1 MLDARGQV
9 ERVSAERRRVD
20 EVRVSRTGDAI
31 ASAPGAVAISGVG
44 TVQLTGAPPARSDYR
59 HQIARI
65 AKTPLRDREA
75 ELAELAAFCAD
86 ADENAPAYR
95 WWRAPKWSGKT
106 LLMAHFALQPPPD
119 VRIVAFFVTARLAG
133 NDTRAAFVDV
143 VGDQLAEILG
153 EPSPTTLP
161 RHVSDS
167 YLNGLLTRA
176 AQACR
181 ERGERLVLLVDGL
194 DEDRGTPHD
203 QPVHGTSIAAAL
215 PTHPPAGMR
224 IVVSGRP
231 NPQLPAD
238 VPPDHPLRDPS
249 VARPLARSPHAEVA
263 EDQMLLELNRLL
275 HAGPVERDLLGLVT
289 AALGGLTADDLAKLT
304 KRPAADVRRLLR
316 GVTARTLDTRG
327 GHWRPD
333 TEVYL
338 LGHEDLH
345 AIATAELGESLLGEY
360 RQRLHDWAEHHRD
373 LRWPAETP
381 EYLLRGYFAM
391 VRANG
396 LTSHMVACATDPHRR
411 DRMLDLSGGDVD
423 GISEITATQ
432 EVIATGDRPDLCA
445 MVRLAIHLDHVTNR
459 NSNIPPVLPAVWVGL
474 GHVDRAESIAY
485 SIVDPT
491 KRLEALTA
499 VAAATAESG
508 DRDRASRLL
517 DQAEQLAHT
526 MADGP
531 DSHAN
536 ALARVAGAAAEAG
549 DPDRAEHIARTIAD
563 HPHAYANALV
573 RMAGAVAEAGDV
585 ERAEE
590 IALTIADHPHA
601 YANALVRMAGA
612 VAEAGDVER
621 AERIAHTISDDRYW
635 WAKAMARIAGA
646 AAGTGEFERAER
658 IARTI
663 ADSPDPH
670 ARADALA
677 RVAAA
682 AAEAGDPAR
691 ATRLIHEAKQLA
703 RSIREPHNQANALE
717 WVAEALV
724 KAGDLDGAEQ
734 IARTVTY
741 PPHQTKALAR
751 LAEAVAAA
759 GQVDRAEQIARTIT
773 VHDPYSKAEALA
785 RVAGVVAEAG
795 DAGRATRLLHDAEQV
810 ARTITPRRA
819 PVEALARV
827 AGMIA
832 EAGAFERAER
842 IADTITSS
850 HWRATALARIAGAV
864 AEAGHVDRAEWIALT
879 ITDADHYWK
888 AEAVARV
895 AAAVAKTGDVDRAG
909 QIADTVDHESSPVN
923 VLARVAEAVAGTGD
937 VDRAEQIARTAPR
950 RQAEALARVAGAAAE
965 VGAVDRAE
973 DIARSMADGYWLAGT
988 LARVAGAVAEA
999 GESSRAARLLD
1010 DAERVARN
1018 ITQPYNRV
1026 NVLTRMAEA
1035 AAKAGDRRRA
1045 TRLLDDAERVA
1056 RAIGHPY
1063 SQADALTRVASA
1075 VAETGDVDRAER
1087 MARAITAD
1095 RSHRTEALVALAG
1108 NRSVPRREHLVVDV
1122 LRLPDWQLSVD
1133 VLVELAPAA
1142 LEVVLAELATV
1153 EWA

>member
-1 MLDARGQV
+1 M
-9 ERVSAERRRVD
+9 D

-44 TVQLTGAPPARSDYR
+44 TVQLSGAPPARSDYR
-59 HQIARI
+59 DRIAQIAR
-65 AKTPLRDREA
+65 TPLRDREA
-75 ELAELAAFCAD
+75 ELAELAAFCTD
-86 ADENAPAYR
+86 PGEDAPAYR

-167 YLNGLLTRA
+167 YLNGLLDRTAR
-176 AQACR
+176 ACR
-181 ERGERLVLLVDGL
+181 GRGERLVLLVDGL

-215 PTHPPAGMR
+215 PAHPPAGVR

-231 NPQLPAD
+231 SPELPID
-238 VPPDHPLRDPS
+238 VPPDHPLKVPA
-249 VARPLARSPHAEVA
+249 VTRPLAPSPHAEVA
-263 EDQMLLELNRLL
+263 KDQMLLELDRLL
-275 HAGPVERDLLGLVT
+275 HAGPLERDLLGLVT
-289 AALGGLTADDLAKLT
+289 AARGGLTTHDLAELT
-304 KRPAADVRRLLR
+304 ERPAADVRRLLR

-327 GHWRPD
+327 GHWHPD

-345 AIATAELGESLLGEY
+345 AIATEELGEPLLGRY
-360 RQRLHDWAEHHRD
+360 RQRLHDWAERYRD

-396 LTSHMVACATDPHRR
+396 LTSHMLACATDPHRR
-411 DRMLDLSGGDVD
+411 DRMLDLSGGDV
-423 GISEITATQ
+423 GGLSEITATQ
-432 EVIATGDRPDLCA
+432 EVIATGNRPDLCA

-459 NSNIPPVLPAVWVGL
+459 NSNIPTALPAVWVGL

-491 KRLEALTA
+491 KRLDALTA
-499 VAAATAESG
+499 VATATAEWG
-508 DRDRASRLL
+508 DRDRAGRLL

-526 MADGP
+526 MTDGAN
-531 DSHAN
+531 SHAE
-536 ALARVAGAAAEAG
+536 ALARVAGAAAETG
-549 DPDRAEHIARTIAD
+549 DPARAEHIAQSIAD

-573 RMAGAVAEAGDV
+573 RMAGAAARAGDA
-585 ERAEE
+585 ERAEH
-590 IALTIADHPHA
+590 IAHTVGHLPHRHPTTLA
-601 YANALVRMAGA
+601 QIAGA

-621 AERIAHTISDDRYW
+621 AERIAHTLSDDRYW
-635 WAKAMARIAGA
+635 RAKAMARIAGA
-646 AAGTGEFERAER
+646 VAHTGEVERAER
-658 IARTI
+658 IAQAIT
-663 ADSPDPH
+663 DSPDPH

-682 AAEAGDPAR
+682 AAEAGDAGR
-691 ATRLIHEAKQLA
+691 ATRLIHEAEQLA
-703 RSIREPHNQANALE
+703 DSIREPHNQANALE
-717 WVAEALV
+717 RVAEALV
-724 KAGDLDGAEQ
+724 QAGDLDGAEQ
-734 IARTVTY
+734 IARTITY
-741 PPHQTKALAR
+741 QPYQTKALAR
-751 LAEAVAAA
+751 LADAVAAA
-759 GQVDRAEQIARTIT
+759 GQVDRAEQIAHSIT
-773 VHDPYSKAEALA
+773 VHDPYAKAEALA

-795 DAGRATRLLHDAEQV
+795 DAERATRLLHDAEQV
-810 ARTITPRRA
+810 ARTTTPRRA
-819 PVEALARV
+819 PVETLARV

-832 EAGAFERAER
+832 EDGDFERAER
-842 IADTITSS
+842 IAGTITIS

-864 AEAGHVDRAEWIALT
+864 AEAGHVDRAERIART
-879 ITDADHYWK
+879 ITDVDPYWK

-895 AAAVAKTGDVDRAG
+895 AGAVAEAGDVDRAE
-909 QIADTVDHESSPVN
+909 QIAGTVDHGSSPVN
-923 VLARVAEAVAGTGD
+923 VLARLAEAVAGTGD
-937 VDRAEQIARTAPR
+937 VDRAEQIARAAPHR
-950 RQAEALARVAGAAAE
+950 DAEALTRVAAATAG
-965 VGAVDRAE
+965 VGYFDRAE
-973 DIARSMADGYWLAGT
+973 HIVRSMTDRYWLAKA

-999 GESSRAARLLD
+999 GEPGRTARLLD
-1010 DAERVARN
+1010 DAERVARS
-1018 ITQPYNRV
+1018 ITQPHNRV
-1026 NVLTRMAEA
+1026 SVLVWVAEA
-1035 AAKAGDRRRA
+1035 VAKVGDRRRA
-1045 TRLLDDAERVA
+1045 TRLLNEAEQVA
-1056 RAIGHPY
+1056 HAITHPF

-1095 RSHRTEALVALAG
+1095 RSHRTEALVALAR
-1108 NRSVPRREHLVVDV
+1108 NRSAPRREHLVVDV

-1133 VLVELAPAA
+1133 VLVELAPEA
-1142 LEVVLAELATV
+1142 LEVILAELATV
-1153 EWA
+1153 GWV